1 MKQTQYDALMEKKQ
15 YEEII
20 GQLEEELQDEYEE
33 LQMLHL
39 GKAYLAAGEEK
50 KARKVAKKCHNLFPA
65 GDYIM
70 EIEELLECIEQGRTS
85 EYLKNLAGHAEPSKE
100 QTKPSE
106 GYAGS
111 AKRTVADAS
120 GEQTD
125 AAEQP
130 QHRSSSVS
138 LSEMFQ
144 QNRKKEKKPVK
155 IPANIKECFEGVV
168 GMENVQIELDKF
180 YKLLRFQNERKESR
194 FNAELIKSTH
204 FAIAGAR
211 GSGKTL
217 VGEIISGLLYDFGIR
232 ADKSAVRIEA
242 RELVTAY
249 TQNGNSA
256 DGIRKLFVKVS
267 DATVI
272 IENIQDILENNID
285 EYHLKSIVTGLR
297 QVMCE
302 NKDKLS
308 VVITGTGEAL
318 TKLQMLDDE
327 LQDILYSV
335 IEIQPYSPAEL
346 LEIAKKL
353 AARKALRI
361 HPSAEKVL
369 LRKIRMEC
377 RSSEFMNATTLKR
390 YLDQAAVKM
399 AQRYYEGDDESDAAK
414 AYLIPE
420 DFEVEM
426 QDESLD
432 ELLAKLDN
440 LTGLNNVKAQ
450 IRKRIETIAVEQ
462 QSEAKGAHR
471 EAGHGTL
478 HMLFTGNPGTGKT
491 TVAALIG
498 KIYQQLGI
506 LPNGDHMVSCTR
518 SDLVGQYQGH
528 TAPLVRA
535 KVKEAMGGILFI
547 DEAYALCRGDDDT
560 FGHEAVDELI
570 AAIENNKDYM
580 MVILAGYKEEMQE
593 FLKSNPGFK
602 SRIRNEIE
610 FEDYSVEEMVGIF
623 KKMVAER
630 SMQLEPDIDEEL
642 YRMIEQKSK
651 VPDFGNARGVR
662 NLFDEVIEALN
673 TRLVGM
679 NSSGMRVSAAA
690 YDRITKED
698 IRTIAGR
705 RTDDEK
711 SLEELMEELDG
722 LTGLAS
728 VKAKVQE
735 MVDDIRVKEYMKQAG
750 IGHEQGHGTL
760 HLVFKG
766 NAGTGK
772 TTVARLL
779 GRLYKKLGLLQKN
792 VFVETGRKDLVG
804 QYQGHT
810 AKKVLDKIKEAQG
823 GILFIDEAY
832 TLAGGEHDEF
842 GLEAINTLVAELENR
857 RENLMVIVAGYAQ
870 EMEKFLDANQGLAS
884 RLSNEISFE
893 DYTDEELLL
902 IFRNMV
908 VQKEMKL
915 ADGLDQAIMRRIREE
930 KAGMKDFGNARGV
943 RNIVEQVEKKKNSR
957 IAKKM
962 SMGGEIGRDE
972 VVTIIESDIL

>member
-1 MKQTQYDALMEKKQ
+1 MKQTQYDALIKQKQ
-15 YEEII
+15 YKEII
-20 GQLEEELQDEYEE
+20 EQLEEELQDEYEE
-33 LQMLHL
+33 LQMLNL
-39 GKAYLAAGEEK
+39 GKAYLAAGDEK

-70 EIEELLECIEQGRTS
+70 EIEELLEHIEQGRTD
-85 EYLKNLAGHAEPSKE
+85 EYLQNLASHEE
-100 QTKPSE
+100 
-106 GYAGS
+106 S
-111 AKRTVADAS
+111 AQA
-120 GEQTD
+120 
-125 AAEQP
+125 
-130 QHRSSSVS
+130 QHRSSSVP
-138 LSEMFQ
+138 LSEMFK
-144 QNRKKEKKPVK
+144 QNMKKEKKPVK
-155 IPANIKECFEGVV
+155 IPINIKECFEGVV

-180 YKLLRFQNERKESR
+180 YKLLRFQNERKESK
-194 FNAELIKSTH
+194 FNAELLKSTH

-217 VGEIISGLLYDFGIR
+217 VGEIISGMLYAFGIR
-232 ADKSAVRIEA
+232 ADKSAARLEA

-249 TQNGNSA
+249 NKAGNNA
-256 DGIRKLFVKVS
+256 DGIRELFVKAS

-272 IENIQDILENNID
+272 IENIQDILEDNID
-285 EYHLKSIVTGLR
+285 EYHLKNIVIGLR
-297 QVMCE
+297 QVMNE
-302 NKDKLS
+302 NKDRLS
-308 VVITGTGEAL
+308 VVITGTDAAL
-318 TKLQMLDDE
+318 TKLQILDNE

-335 IEIQPYSPAEL
+335 IELQPYSPDEL

-353 AARKALRI
+353 AANKALRI
-361 HPSAEKVL
+361 HHSAEKVL
-369 LRKIRMEC
+369 LRKIKMEC
-377 RSSEFMNATTLKR
+377 RSPEFMNATTLKR
-390 YLDQAAVKM
+390 YLEQASVKM

-414 AYLIPE
+414 AYLMPE

-426 QDESLD
+426 EDESLD
-432 ELLAKLDN
+432 KLLVELDS

-450 IRKRIETIAVEQ
+450 IRKRIETIAIEK
-462 QSEAKGAHR
+462 QSAEKGAHR
-471 EAGHGTL
+471 ETGHGTL

-491 TVAALIG
+491 TVATLIG
-498 KIYQQLGI
+498 KIYKQLGI
-506 LPNGDHMVSCTR
+506 LPNGEQMVSCTR

-535 KVKEAMGGILFI
+535 KVKEAMGGVLFI
-547 DEAYALCRGDDDT
+547 DEAYSLCRDAFDT

-580 MVILAGYKEEMQE
+580 MVILAGYKEEMYK

-610 FEDYSVEEMVGIF
+610 FEDYSVEEMTSIF
-623 KKMVAER
+623 KKMAAES

-642 YRMIEQKSK
+642 RHMIEQKSK
-651 VPDFGNARGVR
+651 APDFGNARGVR
-662 NLFDEVIEALN
+662 NLFDEVIEEMNA
-673 TRLVGM
+673 RLVRL
-679 NSSGMRVSAAA
+679 NSSGAHVSAAM
-690 YDRITKED
+690 YDLITKED
-698 IRTIAGR
+698 IQTIAGR
-705 RTDDEK
+705 RTDDDK
-711 SLEELMEELDG
+711 SLEELMEELNG
-722 LTGLAS
+722 LIGLAS

-735 MVDDIRVKEYMKQAG
+735 MVDDIRVKEYMKQTG

-779 GRLYKKLGLLQKN
+779 GRIYKKLGLLQKN
-792 VFVETGRKDLVG
+792 VFIEAGRKDLVG

-810 AKKVLDKIKEAQG
+810 AKKVMDKIKEAQG

-857 RENLMVIVAGYAQ
+857 RENMMVIVAGYAQ

-915 ADGLDQAIMRRIREE
+915 ADGLEQAIMRRIQEE
-930 KAGMKDFGNARGV
+930 KSRTKDFGNARGV

-972 VVTIIESDIL
+972 VITIIESDIS

>member
-1 MKQTQYDALMEKKQ
+1 MKHTQYDALMEQKQ

-20 GQLEEELQDEYEE
+20 KQLEEELQDEYEE
-33 LQMLHL
+33 LLMLNL

-50 KARKVAKKCHNLFPA
+50 KARKVAKKCYNLFPA

-85 EYLKNLAGHAEPSKE
+85 EYLQNLAGQADASKEQAKPVADASKE
-100 QTKPSE
+100 QTE
-106 GYAGS
+106 
-111 AKRTVADAS
+111 T
-120 GEQTD
+120 
-125 AAEQP
+125 AEQP
-130 QHRSSSVS
+130 QHRSSSIS
-138 LSEMFQ
+138 LSEMFK

-155 IPANIKECFEGVV
+155 IPGNIKECFEGVV
-168 GMENVQIELDKF
+168 GMENVQIEMDKF
-180 YKLLRFQNERKESR
+180 YKLLRFQNERRESK
-194 FNAELIKSTH
+194 FNAELLKSTH
-204 FAIAGAR
+204 FAIAGPR

-217 VGEIISGLLYDFGIR
+217 VGEIISGLLYEFGIR
-232 ADKSAVRIEA
+232 ADKSAVRLEA
-242 RELVTAY
+242 RELLMAY
-249 TQNGNSA
+249 EN
-256 DGIRKLFVKVS
+256 DRVEGIKELFDKVS

-272 IENIQDILENNID
+272 IENVQDISDDNMGGHDLKNIA
-285 EYHLKSIVTGLR
+285 VGLR
-297 QVMCE
+297 RVMGE
-302 NKDKLS
+302 NKDRLS
-308 VVITGTGEAL
+308 VVLTGTGEAV
-318 TKLQMLDDE
+318 TKLQILDDE

-335 IEIQPYSPAEL
+335 IEIQPYSLGEL

-353 AARKALRI
+353 ATAKALRI

-377 RSSEFMNATTLKR
+377 RSPEFLNAITLKR

-399 AQRYYEGDDESDAAK
+399 AQRYYEGEDESDAAK
-414 AYLIPE
+414 AYLMPE

-426 QDESLD
+426 EDESLD

-440 LTGLNNVKAQ
+440 LTGLKNVKAQ

-471 EAGHGTL
+471 ETGHGTL

-491 TVAALIG
+491 TVAALVG
-498 KIYQQLGI
+498 KIWQQLGI
-506 LPNGDHMVSCTR
+506 LPNGGQIVSCTR
-518 SDLVGQYQGH
+518 SDLVGQYQGQ

-547 DEAYALCRGDDDT
+547 DEAYSLCRDDKDT

-580 MVILAGYKEEMQE
+580 MVILAGYKEEMYE

-602 SRIRNEIE
+602 SRIRNEVE
-610 FEDYSVEEMVGIF
+610 FEDYTVEEMVSIF

-630 SMQLEPDIDEEL
+630 SMQLEPDMDEGL
-642 YRMIEQKSK
+642 RHMIEQKSK

-662 NLFDEVIEALN
+662 NLFDEVIEEMNA
-673 TRLVGM
+673 RLVRM
-679 NSSGMRVSAAA
+679 NSSGMHVSAAM
-690 YDRITKED
+690 YDLITKED

-705 RTDDEK
+705 KTDEEK
-711 SLEELMEELDG
+711 SLEELMEELNG

-735 MVDDIRVKEYMKQAG
+735 MVDDIRVKEYMRQAG
-750 IGHEQGHGTL
+750 IEHAQGHGTL

-779 GRLYKKLGLLQKN
+779 GKIYKKLGLLQKN

-832 TLAGGEHDEF
+832 TLMGGEHDEF

-884 RLSNEISFE
+884 RLSNEICFE

-908 VQKEMKL
+908 SQKGMQL
-915 ADGLDQAIMRRIREE
+915 AEGLDQTILRRIREE

-957 IAKKM
+957 IARKM
-962 SMGGEIGRDE
+962 STGGEIDRDE
-972 VVTIIESDIL
+972 VVTIIESDIA

>member
-1 MKQTQYDALMEKKQ
+1 MKQTQYDALMEQKQ

-20 GQLEEELQDEYEE
+20 ERLEEELQDEYEE
-33 LQMLHL
+33 LLMLNL

-85 EYLKNLAGHAEPSKE
+85 EYLQNLAGQAKPAADASKEQAKPVADASKE
-100 QTKPSE
+100 QTEPAE
-106 GYAGS
+106 EPWHRGS
-111 AKRTVADAS
+111 S
-120 GEQTD
+120 I
-125 AAEQP
+125 
-130 QHRSSSVS
+130 S
-138 LSEMFQ
+138 LSEMMR

-155 IPANIKECFEGVV
+155 IPGNIRECFEGVV
-168 GMENVQIELDKF
+168 GMENVRIEMDKF
-180 YKLLRFQNERKESR
+180 YKLLRFQNERRESR
-194 FNAELIKSTH
+194 FNAELLKSTH
-204 FAIAGAR
+204 FAIAGPR

-217 VGEIISGLLYDFGIR
+217 VGEIIAGLLYEFGIR
-232 ADKSAVRIEA
+232 ADKSAVRLEA
-242 RELVTAY
+242 RELLTAY
-249 TQNGNSA
+249 EDNRME
-256 DGIRKLFVKVS
+256 GIRELFGKVS

-272 IENIQDILENNID
+272 IENVQDISDDNMGGHDLKNIV
-285 EYHLKSIVTGLR
+285 IGLR
-297 QVMCE
+297 QVMGE
-302 NKDKLS
+302 NKDRLS
-308 VVITGTGEAL
+308 VVLTGTGEAV
-318 TKLQMLDDE
+318 TKLQILDDE

-335 IEIQPYSPAEL
+335 IEIRPYSPGEL

-353 AARKALRI
+353 ATVKALRI

-377 RSSEFMNATTLKR
+377 RNPEFLNAITLKR

-399 AQRYYEGDDESDAAK
+399 AQRYYEGEDESDAAK
-414 AYLIPE
+414 AYLMPE
-420 DFEVEM
+420 DFEVERE
-426 QDESLD
+426 DESLD

-440 LTGLNNVKAQ
+440 LTGLKNVKAQ
-450 IRKRIETIAVEQ
+450 IRKRIEAIAIEQ

-471 EAGHGTL
+471 ETGHGTL

-491 TVAALIG
+491 TVAALVG

-506 LPNGDHMVSCTR
+506 LPNGGQIVSCTR
-518 SDLVGQYQGH
+518 SDLVGQYQGQ

-547 DEAYALCRGDDDT
+547 DEAYSLCRDDKDT
-560 FGHEAVDELI
+560 FGHETVDELI

-580 MVILAGYKEEMQE
+580 MVILAGYKEEMYE

-602 SRIRNEIE
+602 SRIRNEVE
-610 FEDYSVEEMVGIF
+610 FEDYTVEEMVSIF

-630 SMQLEPDIDEEL
+630 SMQLEPDMDEEL
-642 YRMIEQKSK
+642 RHMIEQKSK

-662 NLFDEVIEALN
+662 NLFDEVIEEMNA
-673 TRLVGM
+673 RLIRM
-679 NSSGMRVSAAA
+679 NSSGTHVSAAM
-690 YDRITKED
+690 YDLITKED

-705 RTDDEK
+705 KTDEEK
-711 SLEELMEELDG
+711 SLEELMEELNG

-735 MVDDIRVKEYMKQAG
+735 MVDDIRVKEYMRQAG
-750 IGHEQGHGTL
+750 IGHAQGHGTL

-779 GRLYKKLGLLQKN
+779 GKIYKKLGLLQKN

-832 TLAGGEHDEF
+832 TLMGGEHDEF
-842 GLEAINTLVAELENR
+842 GLEAIHTLVAELENR

-884 RLSNEISFE
+884 RLSNEICFE

-908 VQKEMKL
+908 SQKGMKP
-915 ADGLDQAIMRRIREE
+915 AEGLDQTILRRIREE

-957 IAKKM
+957 IARKM
-962 SMGGEIGRDE
+962 SAGGEIGRDE
-972 VVTIIESDIL
+972 VITIIESDIA